1 MLSDPSSGLKLVHL
15 TPNSKATSLG
25 ASVPSKQVL
34 ERALQRPL
42 YCVRI
47 SDEQSMHFTSQFL
60 EDHKMMV
67 ELACGTALALG
78 YYEPILKSVFPSI
91 TPDECIVIVVCG
103 GVKTTLSDLVRYDGD
118 YKNVEMR
125 GVIVDGKCVT

>member
-1 MLSDPSSGLKLVHL
+1 MIP
-15 TPNSKATSLG
+15 P
-25 ASVPSKQVL
+25 
-34 ERALQRPL
+34 
-42 YCVRI
+42 I
-47 SDEQSMHFTSQFL
+47 

-103 GVKTTLSDLVRYDGD
+103 GVKTTLSYIKQGGSWLQYVSMY
-118 YKNVEMR
+118 
-125 GVIVDGKCVT
+125 T